1 MSCNSCPCV
10 CVLCLGGPEEL
21 RFSAWMAVQERRT
34 ATAAEN
40 GLRDRCWGHPHA
52 QAQLPAQV
60 NHANMT
66 FTSIYISKMHIHY
79 ISISFLIGLTLL
91 NLYANITQAC
101 LEQHMASIRMRP
113 LQLHVFFVQ
122 PFCLL
127 HWLVSFFQKRPR
139 RCESQHCTFI
149 LPFQS
154 AGGRL
159 SYLGCLAC
167 WACLYPRMLRICW
180 KVSDCIAP
188 LDYGVLAVHRRWN
201 MMILQFECKRIPPNG
216 AQGVG
221 GGYLAFNSKGAM
233 EIPCCCCGYHEN
245 SWAPRFLVF
254 KFDLQQNTVWHSHY
268 GHLHEL
274 V

>member
-21 RFSAWMAVQERRT
+21 RFSAWMALQEWRT

-101 LEQHMASIRMRP
+101 LKQLMASIRMCP
-113 LQLHVFFVQ
+113 LQLHVCVFVQ
-122 PFCLL
+122 PFCLCTGWPL
-127 HWLVSFFQKRPR
+127 FFQKRPR
-139 RCESQHCTFI
+139 RCERQRCTFI
-149 LPFQS
+149 LPLPVFWRKAELSRVSCHAERVCTLPHAQNMLK
-154 AGGRL
+154 GVRL
-159 SYLGCLAC
+159 HSSPGL
-167 WACLYPRMLRICW
+167 W
-180 KVSDCIAP
+180 
-188 LDYGVLAVHRRWN
+188 
-201 MMILQFECKRIPPNG
+201 
-216 AQGVG
+216 GVG
-221 GGYLAFNSKGAM
+221 CPPPLGYDDSAV
-233 EIPCCCCGYHEN
+233 
-245 SWAPRFLVF
+245 WA
-254 KFDLQQNTVWHSHY
+254 
-268 GHLHEL
+268 
-274 V
+274 

>member
-21 RFSAWMAVQERRT
+21 RFSAWMALQEWRT

-101 LEQHMASIRMRP
+101 LKQLMASIRMCP
-113 LQLHVFFVQ
+113 LQLHVCVFVQ
-122 PFCLL
+122 PFCLCT
-127 HWLVSFFQKRPR
+127 SFFPKKA
-139 RCESQHCTFI
+139 TA
-149 LPFQS
+149 L
-154 AGGRL
+154 
-159 SYLGCLAC
+159 
-167 WACLYPRMLRICW
+167 W
-180 KVSDCIAP
+180 KAT
-188 LDYGVLAVHRRWN
+188 LH
-201 MMILQFECKRIPPNG
+201 F
-216 AQGVG
+216 
-221 GGYLAFNSKGAM
+221 
-233 EIPCCCCGYHEN
+233 
-245 SWAPRFLVF
+245 
-254 KFDLQQNTVWHSHY
+254 HSSPSSLLEE
-268 GHLHEL
+268 GW
-274 V
+274 VI